1 MPRKQAKSLTLD
13 KINEVVAGMPET
25 ASASQLVDFFVTVIN
40 AYSIKDQWLPIA
52 ISVGYILRELS
63 VAEEELEKATKH

>member
-25 ASASQLVDFFVTVIN
+25 AYASQLVDFFVTVIN